1 MRVLAND
8 SEFGTKESLECYDRL
23 DNEYLKYLK
32 LADQFTALL
41 QLVIVEDKDTEQIP
55 EAITNFL
62 HGLHT
67 YKVRGF

>member
-8 SEFGTKESLECYDRL
+8 SEFGAKESLECYDRL
-23 DNEYLKYLK
+23 DNEYLK

-55 EAITNFL
+55 EAISNFL